1 MGSMMAGTYLLI
13 ILLCSYSMLPLNSG
27 IVSWDQVLRH
37 AKLRKKYVSLYAS
50 LLKFSASWLLAHDN
64 EDIKKLDRELDINV
78 ILQWR

>member
-1 MGSMMAGTYLLI
+1 
-13 ILLCSYSMLPLNSG
+13 MLSFNSG

-50 LLKFSASWLLAHDN
+50 LLKFSASWALAQDN
-64 EDIKKLDRELDINV
+64 EDIKKLDRELDSNV